1 MFFAASMDPEHS
13 HWRAAPKF
21 PDFSRAPCRTVRGRP
36 AGTGGTAKIREFR
49 LGALAGFVWDPLKWR
64 KNMKSNLKLKAQ
76 AHSELPTAPVL
87 LLNSSIKVLCSE
99 CTREAINGDVCVYSD
114 KAERKGETATEK
126 TTKPIA
132 SVRECAGDID
142 ECVRGRHRAPEAA
155 ERVQRA
161 ARRTSGVVQ
170 RVRLYNISVAPLSSR
185 GSRRSSRRYMKTARR
200 VIDIV
205 NFKRRTRGRPRTAA
219 GGTRSQGSGVRGR
232 GSFP

>member
-1 MFFAASMDPEHS
+1 
-13 HWRAAPKF
+13 
-21 PDFSRAPCRTVRGRP
+21 
-36 AGTGGTAKIREFR
+36 
-49 LGALAGFVWDPLKWR
+49 
-64 KNMKSNLKLKAQ
+64 MKSNLKLKAQ
-76 AHSELPTAPVL
+76 APSELPTAPVL
-87 LLNSSIKVLCSE
+87 LLNSSIKCCVVSVCGKPSTE
-99 CTREAINGDVCVYSD
+99 MFACTQTKR
-114 KAERKGETATEK
+114 KRKGETATEK

-170 RVRLYNISVAPLSSR
+170 RVRLDNISVAPLSSR

-205 NFKRRTRGRPRTAA
+205 NFQRRTRGRPRTAA

-232 GSFP
+232 GSCP